1 MAKNVFSVY
10 PAFADSDIAGTAC
23 TAPRLYITAYGVA
36 FRHTVISH
44 TAGICATICIL
55 KIFLLDCA
63 VVEHHVYVDLKHTVC
78 Q

>member
-36 FRHTVISH
+36 FRHTVSSH
-44 TAGICATICIL
+44 TAGTCATICI
-55 KIFLLDCA
+55 
-63 VVEHHVYVDLKHTVC
+63 
-78 Q
+78 